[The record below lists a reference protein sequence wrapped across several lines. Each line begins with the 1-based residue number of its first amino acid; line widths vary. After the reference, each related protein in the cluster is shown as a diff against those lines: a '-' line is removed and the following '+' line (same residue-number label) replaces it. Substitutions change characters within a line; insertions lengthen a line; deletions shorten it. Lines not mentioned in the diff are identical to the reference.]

1 VNKNPPTVGRLAAM
15 VLFALSCFGLLLFL
29 WLSFGGPVPLKP
41 KGYQFRIAFPE
52 APTLAQEADVRVA
65 GIPVGKVRKK
75 ERSPDGNTTI
85 ATIEME
91 RRFAP
96 VATDARAILRQKSL
110 LGETYVELTTGD
122 RSGPRIPE
130 GGLLDA
136 RNVDGTVEVDDL
148 DRPVDEIL
156 NSLDPFTRQAFRTW
170 QQSLAEGIRGRG
182 QDLNDAFG
190 SLPGFVEA
198 GGDLT
203 EVLDAQRG
211 ALKGLVKNTGVTF
224 AALTRREDQLR
235 NLIENQDTTFT
246 AIAREREAFAETWQV
261 FPTFLDESRQTFRR
275 LDRFSRNTEPLV
287 REMQPA
293 LDDLGPTLEAVG
305 DFAPDLRR
313 FFRNFDPL
321 ITESKKS
328 LPQTREVFDGLRP
341 LLGEL
346 GPFLGEVNPILDWL
360 GQHEHT
366 LTDIMAN
373 LGVATNAKTKTND
386 PNGVGHYLRQFGP
399 SGAETAAI
407 YPNRLSSNRGNAY
420 INPLA
425 LVGPDISRKGIIPSF
440 DCRNAGGDK
449 QADPRAAQP
458 RQSVNLPQGTGGTP
472 ACTTQGP
479 YRFQGRLQRFPHVER
494 EDYSQPTR

>member
-1 VNKNPPTVGRLAAM
+1 MNKQAPTLGRLLTM
-15 VLFALSCFGLLLFL
+15 VFFALSCFGLLLFL
-29 WLSFGGPVPLKP
+29 WLSFGGPIPLKP

-52 APTLAQEADVRVA
+52 ATQLAVEADVRVA
-65 GIPVGKVRKK
+65 GIPVGKVRAK
-75 ERSPDGNTTI
+75 ELSPDGNATL

-96 VATDARAILRQKSL
+96 VAQDARAVLRQKSL
-110 LGETYVELTTGD
+110 LGETYVELTTGN
-122 RSGPRIPE
+122 RRGPQIPE
-130 GGLLDA
+130 GGTLDM
-136 RNVDGTVEVDDL
+136 RGVRDTVEI
-148 DRPVDEIL
+148 DEIL

-203 EVLDAQRG
+203 TVLDAQRG
-211 ALKGLVKNTGVTF
+211 ALKGVVKNTGVVF
-224 AALTRREDQLR
+224 GALTRREDQLR
-235 NLIENQDTTFT
+235 NLIENSDTTFT
-246 AIAREREAFAETWQV
+246 AIAREREAFAETWKV
-261 FPTFLDESRQTFRR
+261 FPTFLDESRATFRR
-275 LDRFSRNTEPLV
+275 MDRFSRNTEPLM
-287 REMQPA
+287 RDMQPA
-293 LDDLGPTLEAVG
+293 MDDLGPTLDAVG

-313 FFRNFDPL
+313 FFRHFDPL

-328 LPQTREVFDGLRP
+328 LPATRQIFDGLRP

-373 LGVATNAKTKTND
+373 LGVATSARTTTSD
-386 PNGVGHYLRQFGP
+386 PNATGHYLRQFGP
-399 SGAETAAI
+399 QGAETVAVH
-407 YPNRLSSNRGNAY
+407 PRRLSSNRGNAY
-420 INPLA
+420 IHPLNI
-425 LVGPDISRKGIIPSF
+425 VGPEQARKSIIPSF
-440 DCRNAGGDK
+440 DCKNAGGDK
-449 QADPRAAQP
+449 EAESRAAKP
-458 RQSVNLPQGTGGTP
+458 RQSVNPPVGQMASP

-479 YRFQGRLQRFPHVER
+479 YRFQGRLQRFPHIER
-494 EDYSQPTR
+494 EDYSRPSR

>member
-1 VNKNPPTVGRLAAM
+1 V
-15 VLFALSCFGLLLFL
+15 
-29 WLSFGGPVPLKP
+29 
-41 KGYQFRIAFPE
+41 Q
-52 APTLAQEADVRVA
+52 
-65 GIPVGKVRKK
+65 VGKVRKK
-75 ERSPDGNTTI
+75 EKSIDGNTTI
-85 ATIEME
+85 ATIELP
-91 RRFAP
+91 RKYAP
-96 VATDARAILRQKSL
+96 VPKTAKAILRQKSL

-122 RSGPRIPE
+122 RAGPKIPE
-130 GGLLDA
+130 GGMLDA
-136 RNVDGTVEVDDL
+136 RRVEGTVE
-148 DRPVDEIL
+148 VDEIL

-170 QQSLAEGIRGRG
+170 QQSLAEGIKGRG

-203 EVLDAQRG
+203 TVLDAQQG
-211 ALKGLVKNTGVTF
+211 ALKGLVKNTGVVF
-224 AALTRREDQLR
+224 GALTRREDQLR
-235 NLIENQDTTFT
+235 NLITNSDTTFT
-246 AIAREREAFAETWQV
+246 AIAREREAFAETWRSSHL
-261 FPTFLDESRQTFRR
+261 PRR
-275 LDRFSRNTEPLV
+275 VAHDVPPPGPL
-287 REMQPA
+287 RAQHRAARARAAAA

-328 LPQTREVFDGLRP
+328 LPATRQIFDGLRP

-373 LGVATNAKTKTND
+373 LGVATNAKTSSTD
-386 PNGVGHYLRQFGP
+386 PQATGHYLRQFGP

-407 YPNRLSSNRGNAY
+407 YPTRLSSNRGNAY

-425 LVGPDISRKGIIPSF
+425 LVGPDVARKGIIPSF
-440 DCRNAGGDK
+440 DCRTPASATSPPTRAPPAPSRASRSTRRAPPPAAPRRARRRVRTASRASCG
-449 QADPRAAQP
+449 ASRTSSARTTRSPPRASAGQAVTRPVTARTRHLTRNDGSGGAPARRPRGNRDASAAPSRRRRAQP
-458 RQSVNLPQGTGGTP
+458 
-472 ACTTQGP
+472 
-479 YRFQGRLQRFPHVER
+479 
-494 EDYSQPTR
+494 